1 MESEIFGSRFIR
13 PRLIL
18 DSGHVYL
25 CLDLV
30 WKVKYLAG
38 VLLDLDLSGFW
49 TFYLFLDLVWKVK
62 YLAAVLLDLDFFWI
76 LKIFIFV

>member
-1 MESEIFGSRFIR
+1 MESEIFGSRFIG

-18 DSGHVYL
+18 DSEN
-25 CLDLV
+25 
-30 WKVKYLAG
+30 
-38 VLLDLDLSGFW
+38 
-49 TFYLFLDLVWKVK
+49 FYLFLDLVWKVK